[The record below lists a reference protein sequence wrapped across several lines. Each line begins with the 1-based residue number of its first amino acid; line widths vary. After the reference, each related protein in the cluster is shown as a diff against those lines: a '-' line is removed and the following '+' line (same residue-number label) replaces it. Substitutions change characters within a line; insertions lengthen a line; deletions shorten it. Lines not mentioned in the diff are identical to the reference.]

1 MIKQQNI
8 QHTENLTAIIIPNM

>member
-1 MIKQQNI
+1 MIQQQNI